1 MLLIFL
7 LKLEICWVTVQGI
20 EQKISAFSEDFLHEN
35 DFEAVLATLCCYDYR
50 VNASE
55 AVQNIVIDQ
64 KDYHRSYLY
73 VAVRCKAKAYHQ

>member
-20 EQKISAFSEDFLHEN
+20 QQKMASFSEDFLHEN
-35 DFEAVLATLCCYDYR
+35 DFGAVLATLCCYDYR
-50 VNASE
+50 INASE

-64 KDYHRSYLY
+64 KDYHKSSLY